1 MLPKDQIDN
10 IKKQLI
16 SQIENSNLPNK
27 EELKKSIILMNDEQ
41 LEQFLIQNKMMKA
54 DDSQSSQTSQSP
66 PYPQQCI
73 FCSIIDQQIPS
84 YILDENKD
92 AIAVLELNPISK
104 AHSIVIPKK
113 HLASGDKIPASSFSL
128 AKKISTKIKTKFKPK
143 EISIYSANLFGHEV
157 INILPIYKDENPTSQ
172 RTQASEEQLTNLQ
185 NTLKTKPKAIRKSK
199 PKKIKEAKMWL
210 PRRIP

>member
-27 EELKKSIILMNDEQ
+27 EELKKSITLMNDEQ

-54 DDSQSSQTSQSP
+54 DDSQPSQTSQSP
-66 PYPQQCI
+66 PSPPQCI

-84 YILDENKD
+84 YILDENKYS
-92 AIAVLELNPISK
+92 IAVLELNPISK

-113 HLASGDKIPASSFSL
+113 HLASGDKIPASAFSL
-128 AKKISTKIKTKFKPK
+128 AKKIATKIKTKFKPK
-143 EISIYSANLFGHEV
+143 EVSIYSTNLFGHEI
-157 INILPIYKDENPTSQ
+157 INILPIYKDENPNSQ
-172 RTQASEEQLTNLQ
+172 RAQATEEQLTELQ
-185 NTLKTKPKAIRKSK
+185 NALKKKPKAIRK
-199 PKKIKEAKMWL
+199 PKVTKIKETKMWI